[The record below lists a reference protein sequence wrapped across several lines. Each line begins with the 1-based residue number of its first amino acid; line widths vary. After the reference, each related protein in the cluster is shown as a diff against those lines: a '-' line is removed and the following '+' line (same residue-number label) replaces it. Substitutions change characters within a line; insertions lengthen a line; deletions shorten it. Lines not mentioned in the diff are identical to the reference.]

1 MKTKI
6 ETSAEHAIARL
17 SLQQHHGRCHAG
29 ATGTFVHDSCIRVT
43 LSDRFWRLTALTL
56 PCFNVSISGRE
67 VGSPAHQQRL
77 RYPSHGITVFP
88 SDCDAPA
95 VARQPAHTFKRS
107 ETWLRQKG
115 NSAGGHASFSFRA
128 FRAKYESP
136 LYFLMI
142 FTTTRK
148 QTPITMGKY
157 RIAACPSQLP
167 SGQFAAQVS
176 IASGRGSASTDRVM
190 RFHNEF
196 ASHDAA
202 ARFAVA
208 QGIDWVRAST
218 RPH

>member
-1 MKTKI
+1 M
-6 ETSAEHAIARL
+6 R
-17 SLQQHHGRCHAG
+17 
-29 ATGTFVHDSCIRVT
+29 ATGAFVHDSCIRVT
-43 LSDRFWRLTALTL
+43 LRDRFWRLTALTL
-56 PCFNVSISGRE
+56 PCFDVSTSGRE

-77 RYPSHGITVFP
+77 RYPSHGVTVFP
-88 SDCDAPA
+88 IYRDAPA
-95 VARQPAHTFKRS
+95 VARKPVTGRNRS
-107 ETWLRQKG
+107 GVGFSEIGT
-115 NSAGGHASFSFRA
+115 SAGGHASFSLRA
-128 FRAKYESP
+128 LRAKCSSP

-176 IASGRGSASTDRVM
+176 IASGHGSASTDRVM
-190 RFHNEF
+190 RFHSEF

-202 ARFAVA
+202 ARYAVE

>member
-1 MKTKI
+1 M
-6 ETSAEHAIARL
+6 SAEHTAVLTARRQR
-17 SLQQHHGRCHAG
+17 SDGCRAS
-29 ATGTFVHDSCIRVT
+29 ATATFAHDSCVRVT
-43 LSDRFWRLTALTL
+43 LPHRFWRLTALTL
-56 PCFNVSISGRE
+56 PCFNVSTPGRG

-77 RYPSHGITVFP
+77 RYPSHGVTVLL

-95 VARQPAHTFKRS
+95 VASQPAQSFKRPES
-107 ETWLRQKG
+107 WLRQKG
-115 NSAGGHASFSFRA
+115 TSAGGHASFSLRA
-128 FRAKYESP
+128 LRAKCSSP

-202 ARFAVA
+202 ARYAVA

>member
-1 MKTKI
+1 M
-6 ETSAEHAIARL
+6 
-17 SLQQHHGRCHAG
+17 
-29 ATGTFVHDSCIRVT
+29 FVHDSCIRVT

-56 PCFNVSISGRE
+56 PCFNVSTSGRE

-77 RYPSHGITVFP
+77 RYPSHGGAVFP
-88 SDCDAPA
+88 IYRDAPA
-95 VARQPAHTFKRS
+95 VARKPVTDRNGSGVWFNVI
-107 ETWLRQKG
+107 G
-115 NSAGGHASFSFRA
+115 NLAGGHASFSLGALRA
-128 FRAKYESP
+128 ICSAP
-136 LYFLMI
+136 VYFLMI
-142 FTTTRK
+142 FTTTTTQ

-176 IASGRGSASTDRVM
+176 IASGHGSASTDRVM
-190 RFHNEF
+190 RFHSEF

-202 ARFAVA
+202 ARYAVE

>member
-1 MKTKI
+1 MRSNPQTVVTLQHLHRRRPCGGRQG
-6 ETSAEHAIARL
+6 EGARA
-17 SLQQHHGRCHAG
+17 SFA
-29 ATGTFVHDSCIRVT
+29 HDSCIRAT
-43 LSDRFWRLTALTL
+43 LRDRFWRLTALTL
-56 PCFNVSISGRE
+56 PSFDVSTSGRE

-77 RYPSHGITVFP
+77 RHLFHGVTVFP
-88 SDCDAPA
+88 SDCDASA
-95 VARQPAHTFKRS
+95 VARQPAQSFKRS
-107 ETWLRQKG
+107 EIWLCQKG
-115 NSAGGHASFSFRA
+115 TSAGGHASFSLRA
-128 FRAKYESP
+128 LRVKCSSP

-176 IASGRGSASTDRVM
+176 IASGHGSASTDRVM

-202 ARFAVA
+202 ARYAVA